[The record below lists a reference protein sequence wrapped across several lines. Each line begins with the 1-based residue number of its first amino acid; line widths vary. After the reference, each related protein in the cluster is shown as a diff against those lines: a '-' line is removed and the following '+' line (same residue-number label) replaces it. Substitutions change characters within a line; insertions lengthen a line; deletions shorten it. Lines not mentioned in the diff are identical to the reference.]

1 LKVIILAA
9 GLGSR
14 LGELGKNL
22 PKGMITIFGKTL
34 IERQIEIFHN
44 CGINDITI
52 ITGHNSEVIKYTNV
66 DYIKNPNY
74 ATTNM
79 NESLFCAKQKFDDS
93 ILVSYADII
102 FEQRT
107 IEEILR
113 FRQDVGVAINLDW
126 KKNYENRTQ
135 HPLSEAENV
144 LIENFQGERAPRISP
159 IKGATK
165 VTVKGDD
172 VIITGPVLTD
182 VSQTAANIQL
192 KSKVKNKDHRVF
204 LDGIYRFSK
213 SKGIEK

>member
-1 LKVIILAA
+1 MSTKQTEKSTTEIQIPKDVKVNLKGNMLQVQ
-9 GLGSR
+9 GP
-14 LGELGKNL
+14 LGKVNKNFKKI
-22 PKGMITIFGKTL
+22 PVL
-34 IERQIEIFHN
+34 IQ
-44 CGINDITI
+44 INDNKILLTRTGERKKHQAIFNTAKSLIQTLCTGVVDGFTIKMKIVYSHFPITVKVE
-52 ITGHNSEVIKYTNV
+52 GK
-66 DYIKNPNY
+66 
-74 ATTNM
+74 
-79 NESLFCAKQKFDDS
+79 
-93 ILVSYADII
+93 
-102 FEQRT
+102 
-107 IEEILR
+107 
-113 FRQDVGVAINLDW
+113 
-126 KKNYENRTQ
+126 
-135 HPLSEAENV
+135 NV